1 MDLGDEMRKRD
12 KPDPTGVGA
21 ALRNHWQDCVR
32 EGVEKQ
38 IGEVGEGVWM
48 GEAGGGAVAPLEEYW
63 HFMLAYGFGTG
74 HEIPAFQYLSDTSSV
89 CVCV

>member
-38 IGEVGEGVWM
+38 IGEVGEGVWVR
-48 GEAGGGAVAPLEEYW
+48 ESKKAVVPPGG
-63 HFMLAYGFGTG
+63 MLV
-74 HEIPAFQYLSDTSSV
+74 LDV
-89 CVCV
+89 C